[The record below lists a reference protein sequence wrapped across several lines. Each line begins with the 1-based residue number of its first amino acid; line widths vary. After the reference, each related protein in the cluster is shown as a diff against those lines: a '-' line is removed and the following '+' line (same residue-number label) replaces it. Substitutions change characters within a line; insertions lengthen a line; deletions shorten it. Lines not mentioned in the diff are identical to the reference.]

1 MKAIDKRK
9 HEWLRIKLFKLAQHS
24 ANPETREAAADALLA
39 LQQQYETYQ
48 EMIEQL
54 KDCIST
60 YEEMQKYFRSDL
72 VVPALREERKE
83 RNAIKYS
90 VRDFQL
96 MAIK

>member
-9 HEWLRIKLFKLAQHS
+9 HEWLRIKLFRLAQDAADS
-24 ANPETREAAADALLA
+24 EAREAAADALRA
-39 LQQQYETYQ
+39 LLQQYETYQ

-54 KDCIST
+54 KDCISA
-60 YEEMQKYFRSDL
+60 YEEMQKNFRSDL
-72 VVPALREERKE
+72 VAPALREEHKE
-83 RNAIKYS
+83 RKATKYS